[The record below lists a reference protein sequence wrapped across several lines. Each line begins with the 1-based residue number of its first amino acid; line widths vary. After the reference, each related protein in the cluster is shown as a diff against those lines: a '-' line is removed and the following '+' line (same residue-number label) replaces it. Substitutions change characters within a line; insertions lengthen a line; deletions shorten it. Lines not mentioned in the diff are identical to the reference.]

1 MGRGGWGGTNPA
13 GQVVVDLV
21 LPLLPVV
28 GANMGIQA
36 VPSLEVFLTKG
47 TWIARCFNMCFNVF
61 LHVLLGVV
69 AVAADV
75 TDKCALGNPPD
86 QSLDFLINLP
96 MVCTPSCKVTP

>member
-1 MGRGGWGGTNPA
+1 MGT
-13 GQVVVDLV
+13 D
-21 LPLLPVV
+21 
-28 GANMGIQA
+28 MSIQT
-36 VPSLEVFLTKG
+36 VSSLEVFLTKG
-47 TWIARCFNMCFNVF
+47 TWIARSFNMSFNVF

-69 AVAADV
+69 AVATDV